1 MKEAKEVN
9 WADLREFAE
18 ALGTKGFKP
27 DRDLN
32 ELELRLDLVIVKIYI
47 DRKTKGDFKQ
57 IRGYIRLNFVDFSAC
72 GIQRVFE
79 AKPFKGLSLRYVDE
93 CIATAQNIQTV
104 FRATFSAADNQV
116 DHIDPKEIIKW
127 EKEHQMEKEA
137 TND

>member
-9 WADLREFAE
+9 WADLRQFAE

-32 ELELRLDLVIVKIYI
+32 ELDLRLDLVTVKIDI
-47 DRKTKGDFKQ
+47 DRKAKGDFKQ
-57 IRGYIRLNFVDFSAC
+57 IRGYIRADFVDFDTS

-79 AKPFKGLSLRYVDE
+79 VKPIKGLSLIYVDE
-93 CIATAQNIQTV
+93 CLAIAQNIQTT
-104 FRATFSAADNQV
+104 FRAAFSAAVNQV
-116 DHIDPKEIIKW
+116 GHIDPKAIIAR
-127 EKEHQMEKEA
+127 EKEA